1 MSFVRCFVQLLL
13 SVLLFAS
20 FWETEVEHPYV
31 FCGIIIN
38 NFRSHIIK
46 IQIMKRF
53 IAGFFAV
60 AMVLTLVG
68 FVSAPANAQTMTSAQ
83 IMAAIANLQAQL
95 SSMTGGTVTG
105 AQAQA
110 MFNTDLTMGSKNS
123 DVSSLQAVLISNG
136 YSIPAGATG
145 YFGAQTRS
153 ALAAWQ
159 SATGISPAVGYF
171 GPISRAA
178 LNRASG
184 TPVAGTPGTVVCPV
198 GFTCTSTGTGT
209 TVGGITT
216 PGVEGTLTITSAPV
230 STGTVYE
237 GDSMITALGFKARA
251 QNSDIALQ
259 RVKIDLGNSTTVY
272 NKIFSK
278 VYLTDESGA
287 TLASMDL
294 NSSNVVKNGSR
305 YEVSLAGFSYVV
317 SKDTTKTL
325 FVKFDVRSSIDST
338 DLSTGAIIS
347 LSTTQAVRGVDG
359 AGIDQFGGDNTITK
373 TLSLSASLSEN
384 ASLTLT
390 TNTNNPLTQ
399 EVIAADGS
407 NNDQLDQVTLLT
419 FDIKADKDNVLLT
432 DLVATITRTNA
443 GAAQTTNAS
452 STFLY
457 AGSTQIGSATAVA
470 GTNNATFADI
480 DYTISKDTTKTFS
493 IRSDIRNASA
503 VQSTI
508 TASVASLGLTAEN
521 AVGDTIP
528 AVRKSGIATGNPI
541 LVRNTGAVFSLVG
554 TPTIMKSQT
563 AGGANGTATSTA
575 TATFQLRIKAVG
587 SAITFG
593 TNASATPLVSNA
605 VTATPS
611 FVVYRG
617 GAAITAATLL
627 SNASST
633 SFTIPSTGVLN
644 NTPVSGSV
652 TVQEDQEI
660 TVPVSFT
667 FEGKQVSGTNITTGS
682 YAVGL
687 ENINYTTAAG
697 VAQTSSFMLGQ
708 TNWRTSEV
716 TLP

>member
-1 MSFVRCFVQLLL
+1 
-13 SVLLFAS
+13 
-20 FWETEVEHPYV
+20 
-31 FCGIIIN
+31 
-38 NFRSHIIK
+38 
-46 IQIMKRF
+46 MKRF

-338 DLSTGAIIS
+338 DLSGGAIIS

-373 TLSLSASLSEN
+373 TLTVSASLADS
-384 ASLTLT
+384 ATLTLS

-399 EVIAADGS
+399 EAIAADGA
-407 NNDQLDQVTLLT
+407 NNNELDQVTLLT
-419 FDIKADKDNVLLT
+419 FDIKADKDAVLLT
-432 DLVATITRTNA
+432 DLVATVSRSA
-443 GAAQTTNAS
+443 GAATAS
-452 STFLY
+452 STYLY
-457 AGSTQIGSATAVA
+457 AGSTQIGSASA
-470 GTNNATFADI
+470 GAGSSNATFADI
-480 DYTISKDTTKTFS
+480 DYTIPKDSTRTFTIKADVRGATSVQTTFTATVA
-493 IRSDIRNASA
+493 NA
-503 VQSTI
+503 
-508 TASVASLGLTAEN
+508 GLTAEN
-521 AVGDTIP
+521 SVGDS
-528 AVRKSGIATGNPI
+528 VSKSGSATGNSI
-541 LVRNTGAVFSLVG
+541 LVRNSGAVFTLVG
-554 TPTIMKSQT
+554 TPTISKSST
-563 AGGANGTATSTA
+563 AESNNSATSTA
-575 TATFQLRIKAVG
+575 TATFQLNIKAIG

-593 TNASATPLVSNA
+593 SNASATPLVANQASG
-605 VTATPS
+605 VTTSS

-617 GAAITAATLL
+617 GAAIAA
-627 SNASST
+627 SFVGASST
-633 SFTIPSTGVLN
+633 SFTIPSSGVVN
-644 NTPVSGSV
+644 NSPVANSA
-652 TVQEDQEI
+652 TLQEDQSI
-660 TVPVSFT
+660 SFPVSFT
-667 FEGKQVSGTNITTGS
+667 FEGKLATGANVTTGN

-687 ENINYTTAAG
+687 ENINYTNAAG
-697 VAQTSSFMLGQ
+697 TAQVANFMFGQ

>member
-1 MSFVRCFVQLLL
+1 
-13 SVLLFAS
+13 
-20 FWETEVEHPYV
+20 
-31 FCGIIIN
+31 
-38 NFRSHIIK
+38 
-46 IQIMKRF
+46 MKRL

-68 FVSAPANAQTMTSAQ
+68 SVSAPANAQTMTSAE

-493 IRSDIRNASA
+493 IRTDIRNASA
-503 VQSTI
+503 VQSTV
-508 TASVASLGLTAEN
+508 TASVVSTGLTAEN
-521 AVGDTIP
+521 AVGDSIP
-528 AVRKSGIATGNPI
+528 SVRKSGTATGNPI
-541 LVRNTGAVFSLVG
+541 LVRNSGAVFSLVG
-554 TPTIMKSQT
+554 TPTITKSAT
-563 AGGANGTATSTA
+563 AQSNNSATSTA

-593 TNASATPLVSNA
+593 SNASGTPLATNA
-605 VTATPS
+605 TAGVPS

-617 GAAITAATLL
+617 GASVGAAAVG
-627 SNASST
+627 ASST
-633 SFTIPSTGVLN
+633 SFTIPSTGILN
-644 NTPVSGSV
+644 NTPVSGSI
-652 TVQEDQEI
+652 TLQEDQEI

-667 FEGKQVSGTNITTGS
+667 FEGKLSPSGVNVTTGS

-697 VAQTSSFMLGQ
+697 VAQTSSFMAGQ